1 MCICVFVYIYIYA
14 CLYIHMY
21 KYRYMLWASVY
32 VCVSV
37 WASWNVIQILKTGV
51 KPLLFLNMV
60 FLLFLNLQS
69 IPKTRSTMAGHIQA
83 PGVP

>member
-1 MCICVFVYIYIYA
+1 
-14 CLYIHMY
+14 MY

-32 VCVSV
+32 VCVCVYV

-69 IPKTRSTMAGHIQA
+69 IPNTRSTMAGHIQA